1 MSTAPANTNI
11 KETFAALVESD
22 TQVTQLKSSPYAKT
36 ASLERVNTAK
46 AALEANGFKVH
57 VVNTRAEAFETLK
70 NLIPKGASINN
81 AHSTTLEEIGFI
93 THIKG
98 ETEWDNVHA
107 KIISEKDHGKQAELR
122 RTLGSTV
129 DYYLTSVAA
138 ITEDGHI
145 AHGDLSGSKVGG
157 VAFGAGKVVV
167 VAGSNKIVRDEQE
180 AWKRQEEHALPLE
193 SARVRIAYGL
203 PASSITHYEV
213 IRRASPFNGD
223 RIQIIIVNEALGY

>member
-1 MSTAPANTNI
+1 MKRDVQIST
-11 KETFAALVESD
+11 
-22 TQVTQLKSSPYAKT
+22 
-36 ASLERVNTAK
+36 
-46 AALEANGFKVH
+46 
-57 VVNTRAEAFETLK
+57 NTRRKVLNKRDVPLFSLFPPFS
-70 NLIPKGASINN
+70 LYSQ
-81 AHSTTLEEIGFI
+81 LVQIGFI

-98 ETEWDNVHA
+98 ETPWKNVHA
-107 KIISEKDHGKQAELR
+107 EIIAEKDPAKQADLR
-122 RTLGSTV
+122 RTAGSTV

-157 VAFGAGKVVV
+157 VAFGAGNVIV
-167 VAGSNKIVRDEQE
+167 VAGSNKIVKDEAE
-180 AWKRQEEHALPLE
+180 AWKRQEEFALPLE

-213 IRRASPFNGD
+213 IRRANPFNAN

>member
-1 MSTAPANTNI
+1 MSAPKNTNER
-11 KETFAALVESD
+11 ETFGALTINDE
-22 TQVTQLKSSPYAKT
+22 QVKALSSSNYAKA
-36 ASLERVNTAK
+36 ASTERVK
-46 AALEANGFKVH
+46 AAQTALEANGFKVH
-57 VVNTRAEAFETLK
+57 VVNTRDDAFVALK
-70 NLIPKGASINN
+70 NLIPADASINN

-93 THIKG
+93 TYIKG
-98 ETEWDNVHA
+98 ETPWKNVHA
-107 KIISEKDHGKQAELR
+107 EIIAEKDPAKQAELR
-122 RTLGSTV
+122 RTAGSTV

-157 VAFGAGKVVV
+157 VAFGAGNVIVI
-167 VAGSNKIVRDEQE
+167 AGSNKIVKDEAE
-180 AWKRQEEHALPLE
+180 AWKRQEEFALPLE

-213 IRRASPFNGD
+213 IRRANPFNAN